1 MKFPKMFFLTIFLVN
16 FYLYFNPKTLM
27 TENQCPT
34 HFFIYSH
41 QTQTFLVHKTSPIQK
56 KSPQRIL
63 YDKST
68 GGSDLA
74 RWELNPKV

>member
-1 MKFPKMFFLTIFLVN
+1 
-16 FYLYFNPKTLM
+16 M

-34 HFFIYSH
+34 HFFIYPH
-41 QTQTFLVHKTSPIQK
+41 QTQTFLEYKTNPIQK

-63 YDKST
+63 YEKST